1 MKRVIALAAGSLALV
16 AAPAAFAGGCN
27 YGSHVSMASSEDAVE
42 ERVVEDE
49 QDPKLLAM
57 LRKQDEMESVET
69 VVVPN

>member
-42 ERVVEDE
+42 ESVVEQ
-49 QDPKLLAM
+49 QDPALLVA
-57 LRKQDEMESVET
+57 LKKQDELDSVET